1 MLKNQRAGPKRNL
14 TCFLEVER
22 RGGGMRLKVSSAARV
37 YEFERA
43 LKKRVPEADWD
54 KKQQCYWVPL
64 EAQSVV
70 EELALEYFAAA
81 YLFDGPRVVD
91 LTSGARMEQL
101 SLWEG

>member
-1 MLKNQRAGPKRNL
+1 MAKRYL

-22 RGGGMRLKVSSAARV
+22 RGSGKRLKVSSAARV

-43 LKKRVPEADWD
+43 LKRRVPEAVWD
-54 KKQQCYWVPL
+54 RRQRCYWVPL
-64 EAQSVV
+64 EARAVV

-91 LTSGARMEQL
+91 LTRGTRIEQL
-101 SLWEG
+101 SWEG